1 MNIIKIPFQIVKPL
15 FRSIWF
21 WVVILVL
28 VLLFWASKGD
38 VSKMAKVL
46 KLLARFVFKVVEL
59 FLALFGIQVKK
70 MFDEVGL

>member
-15 FRSIWF
+15 FRSVWF
-21 WVVILVL
+21 WGAVLVL

-59 FLALFGIQVKK
+59 VLAVFGIQVKK

>member
-15 FRSIWF
+15 FRSVWF
-21 WVVILVL
+21 WGAVLVL

-38 VSKMAKVL
+38 VSKMVKVL

-59 FLALFGIQVKK
+59 VLAVFGIQVKK